1 MDYKGLLRRPGKIP
15 QPAENLLLI
24 GMGRKA
30 VDRFDFRAN
39 GDHLPEHLDLLFPVL
54 KRSAACPFSLKS
66 NEKNR
71 CPWTRAPKREMV
83 QDPPAGRHAARR
95 DDDQRTRQVIDGPRL
110 FRRARSEERRVGK
123 EWRSRW
129 SPDH

>member
-66 NEKNR
+66 NELPSSNLTGYQTNR
-71 CPWTRAPKREMV
+71 ESLT
-83 QDPPAGRHAARR
+83 QLSPPPVSSGGLVLTSPGFPLKACGN
-95 DDDQRTRQVIDGPRL
+95 DGLR
-110 FRRARSEERRVGK
+110 
-123 EWRSRW
+123 
-129 SPDH
+129 

>member
-66 NEKNR
+66 NEKNH
-71 CPWTRAPKREMV
+71 CPRIREPKPEMV
-83 QDPPAGRHAARR
+83 QDPASSGHAARR
-95 DDDQRTRQVIDGPRL
+95 NDDPGAAEAVDGFRL
-110 FRRARSEERRVGK
+110 P
-123 EWRSRW
+123 W
-129 SPDH
+129 SPM